1 MEERHLEDGD
11 EEEATTTESG
21 SAAGTGSR
29 RATGT
34 DDEEDDYDDY
44 GAVNPTRDALQVR
57 QRNNRLR
64 IGSST

>member
-34 DDEEDDYDDY
+34 DDEEDDDDY